1 MSRLAVII
9 PAAGSG
15 SRMGTHTPKPFLTL
29 NGKTILEHT
38 ISAFAKVDEVVDIR
52 IATSVDWFDQVEAI
66 LNKFADDVE
75 SASVIEGGDERQ
87 HSIFNALQ
95 SLDNSIDLIA
105 VHDAVRPFVS
115 AELIRKCAHR
125 ASEVGGAIVA
135 VPAKDTIKKLGD
147 GFEIS
152 ETPDRSKLWQ
162 AQTPQDKAQQPE
174 QSLRKR
180 ETHSFGPSQ
189 APAQTKP
196 HSARRRRAQATK
208 DVELRQRRRRAARA
222 DAGAEFFA
230 GGARRR
236 RRRGHARRKAAAAAA
251 DRRRK
256 QQRLVRRRRAPVQA
270 PAPKKGR
277 AGQETTAAAVLLE

>member
-162 AQTPQDKAQQPE
+162 AQTPQV
-174 QSLRKR
+174 
-180 ETHSFGPSQ
+180 F
-189 APAQTKP
+189 
-196 HSARRRRAQATK
+196 
-208 DVELRQRRRRAARA
+208 RA
-222 DAGAEFFA
+222 D
-230 GGARRR
+230 
-236 RRRGHARRKAAAAAA
+236 
-251 DRRRK
+251 
-256 QQRLVRRRRAPVQA
+256 L
-270 PAPKKGR
+270 
-277 AGQETTAAAVLLE
+277 LLEAYIKAREDDFLGTDDASLVERIGGVVEVIEGDRKNLKITYPIDLKVAGLILNEEDL